1 MSDDSKK
8 NLPNFPIRIGTI
20 TIIAEKLQK
29 SLVKII
35 PKIRKGAKKIP
46 HIRITISYDEQTKT
60 IRIYESYFK
69 TSEIEISTSCQW
81 PEDIQIDGVQ
91 FKKIIDSYKS
101 NDLLEIN
108 SSPDSI
114 EIINGRSK
122 FKMPR
127 LDGANGQTIIPL
139 PIPKNPL
146 HTGKI
151 EIKDEPFRGRVE
163 LDHTWD
169 FSLRMPV
176 PHHQYPE
183 SIMPKEKRDDKPK
196 K

>member
-1 MSDDSKK
+1 MNDSSKK

-20 TIIAEKLQK
+20 IIIAEKLQK
-29 SLVKII
+29 SLAKII
-35 PKIRKGAKKIP
+35 PKIRKGTKNIP
-46 HIRITISYDEQTKT
+46 HIRITISYDQENKA
-60 IRIYESYFK
+60 IRIFDSYFK
-69 TSEIEISTSCQW
+69 MAEFEISTLCQW
-81 PEDIQIDGVQ
+81 PEDIQIEGVR
-91 FKKIIDSYKS
+91 FKKIIDSYKLD
-101 NDLLEIN
+101 DLLEIN

-127 LDGANGQTIIPL
+127 LDGTNGEKIIPM
-139 PIPKNPL
+139 PIPTNPL

-151 EIKDEPFRGRVE
+151 EIKDEPFRGRAE

-183 SIMPKEKRDDKPK
+183 SIIPK
-196 K
+196 KIKK